1 MTRTTARPLV
11 CPRPLYSASNLVDV
25 SIEFSH
31 VDVGLY
37 DTSDVARS
45 GEKASQIATLLTEQ
59 SKTFSVALLIDD
71 KDSAHQITPNDV
83 SLLIHEASKWLPV
96 NYVVFE
102 SRLADYKL
110 DLFECI
116 EESHRV
122 AIRKQVDRYEAKS
135 GRLACSHDIAIW
147 HLLRLGII
155 KPDASTV
162 VPVVSG
168 DRYATRPFFARSIVS
183 ILSKEDRE
191 PEEKAMCDILRF
203 SKDESVSSRISLTF
217 V

>member
-1 MTRTTARPLV
+1 MTRTTTRPLARP
-11 CPRPLYSASNLVDV
+11 RSSYSASNLVDV

-31 VDVGLY
+31 VDVGSY
-37 DTSDVARS
+37 DASDVARS
-45 GEKASQIATLLTEQ
+45 GQKASQIATLLTEQ

-71 KDSAHQITPNDV
+71 KNSAHQITSNDV
-83 SLLIHEASKWLPV
+83 SVLIHEASNWLPV

-116 EESHRV
+116 EDSHRV

-155 KPDASTV
+155 TPDASTV

-168 DRYATRPFFARSIVS
+168 DRFTTRPFFSRSVVS

-191 PEEKAMCDILRF
+191 AEEKAMSDILRF
-203 SKDESVSSRISLTF
+203 SKDESVASKISLAF